1 MKKSFGKPT
10 RAKVRRKNIP
20 NDIKVCDENKLGGSI
35 TKINLILMRS
45 QCDKVSAC
53 LTIAIDCAR
62 VLGNFSL
69 TLPKN
74 K

>member
-1 MKKSFGKPT
+1 
-10 RAKVRRKNIP
+10 
-20 NDIKVCDENKLGGSI
+20 
-35 TKINLILMRS
+35 
-45 QCDKVSAC
+45 VSAC

-74 K
+74 KWQFYFLKLVLDNKKIFIFFEGASSSLFIT